1 MPLLYSLACGG
12 VLLLAFL
19 LSTNALRVNRLANR
33 WLGVFLAGV
42 ACVLLGRALPGTP
55 VAAHYP
61 TLLGWLELTRLAMA
75 PAFYLSVVQF
85 TAPNRPWRGRD
96 GLHFLPWLLF
106 LLAMLPL
113 LLGWGP
119 AGVAGLSSSTA
130 SVGRALVFAA
140 PKVQAIGYWLAAYL
154 ALRQHQRQVL
164 QLTAHPEPID
174 LQWLQQV
181 LWGLALLVGLWLNE
195 LFFHLGWVLA
205 LTPLGYLSAVFY
217 LAYHALRQR
226 EVFAFPAPIRAEIQE
241 LWQEETPEFELAGS
255 APTASKQVRLSPS
268 QVAYWQQQL
277 SHLLETEQV
286 YLEADLSLPALAQ
299 RAGLSTHE
307 LSYVLN
313 EGFGVNFFQFINA
326 YRVAEAQRLLA
337 SAQHQHLSMVG
348 IAFEAGFSS
357 KTTFNT
363 TFKKVTGLTPSQFL
377 QQVRAG
383 EAPLS
388 APPSRTW
395 LPPMGSVG

>member
-1 MPLLYSLACGG
+1 MSLVYSLACGG

-19 LSTNALRVNRLANR
+19 LGTNALRVNRLANR
-33 WLGVFLAGV
+33 WLGGFLACVG
-42 ACVLLGRALPGTP
+42 CVLLGRVLLGTP
-55 VAAHYP
+55 IAAQYP
-61 TLLGWLELTRLAMA
+61 SLPGWLELTRLAMA

-85 TAPNRPWRGRD
+85 TAPNRSWQRRD

-106 LLAMLPL
+106 LLAMLPA

-119 AGVAGLSSSTA
+119 AGTALFSGGAA
-130 SVGRALVFAA
+130 SVGRALVSAT

-154 ALRQHQRQVL
+154 ALRQHQRHL
-164 QLTAHPEPID
+164 PQLTAQPEPID
-174 LQWLQQV
+174 LQWLKQV
-181 LWGLALLVGLWLNE
+181 LWGLALLVALWLNE
-195 LFFHLGWVLA
+195 LFFHLSWVLA
-205 LTPLGYLSAVFY
+205 LTPAGYLGAVFY
-217 LAYHALRQR
+217 LAYSALRQS
-226 EVFAFPAPIRAEIQE
+226 EVFAFPAPVRAEIQE
-241 LWQEETPEFELAGS
+241 LWQEDVPALPDP
-255 APTASKQVRLSPS
+255 APGPAKRARLSAS
-268 QVAYWQQQL
+268 QVAYWQQRLHQ
-277 SHLLETEQV
+277 LLETEKV

-363 TFKKVTGLTPSQFL
+363 TFKKATGLTPSQFL
-377 QQVRAG
+377 QQVQAG
-383 EAPLS
+383 S
-388 APPSRTW
+388 APQPVMPGSTW
-395 LPPMGSVG
+395 FPPMGSVG

>member
-1 MPLLYSLACGG
+1 MPLVYSLACGG

-19 LSTNALRVNRLANR
+19 LSTNVLRVNRLANR
-33 WLGVFLAGV
+33 WLGIFLACVG
-42 ACVLLGRALPGTP
+42 CVLLGRGLPGTP
-55 VAAHYP
+55 VAAQHP
-61 TLLGWLELTRLAMA
+61 SLPGWLELTRLAMA

-85 TAPNRPWRGRD
+85 TAPNRSWQWRD

-106 LLAMLPL
+106 LLAMLPW
-113 LLGWGP
+113 LLGGGP
-119 AGVAGLSSSTA
+119 AGITRLPGGAA
-130 SVGRALVFAA
+130 SVGRALVFAT

-154 ALRQHQRQVL
+154 ALRRHQRHLL
-164 QLTAHPEPID
+164 QLTAQPEPIA
-174 LQWLQQV
+174 LQWLMQV

-205 LTPLGYLSAVFY
+205 LTPAGYLGAVVY
-217 LAYHALRQR
+217 LAHYALRQP
-226 EVFAFPAPIRAEIQE
+226 EVFAFPAPVRAEIQE
-241 LWQEETPEFELAGS
+241 LWQEDGPELPG
-255 APTASKQVRLSPS
+255 PGPASPKHARLSPS
-268 QVAYWQQQL
+268 QVAYWQQRLRQ
-277 SHLLETEQV
+277 LLETEKV
-286 YLEADLSLPALAQ
+286 YLDADLSLPALAQ

-363 TFKKVTGLTPSQFL
+363 TFKKVTGLTPSQFI

-383 EAPLS
+383 S
-388 APPSRTW
+388 APQPAPPGSTW

>member
-1 MPLLYSLACGG
+1 MPLFYSLACGG

-19 LSTNALRVNRLANR
+19 LSTNALGVNRLANR
-33 WLGVFLAGV
+33 WLGIFLACVG
-42 ACVLLGRALPGTP
+42 CVLLGRVLPGTT
-55 VAAHYP
+55 VTAHYP
-61 TLLGWLELTRLAMA
+61 GLTGWLELTRLAMA
-75 PAFYLSVVQF
+75 PALYLSVVQF
-85 TAPNRPWRGRD
+85 TAPNRPLQWQD

-106 LLAMLPL
+106 LLAMLPSL
-113 LLGWGP
+113 LSGGP
-119 AGVAGLSSSTA
+119 AGVAGLPGG
-130 SVGRALVFAA
+130 VVVLGRALVFAT

-154 ALRQHQRQVL
+154 ALRRHQRHVL
-164 QLTAHPEPID
+164 QLTAQPESIN
-174 LQWLQQV
+174 LQWLKQV

-205 LTPLGYLSAVFY
+205 LTPIGYLGAVFY
-217 LAYHALRQR
+217 VAHYALRQP

-241 LWQEETPEFELAGS
+241 LWQQDSPALPGP
-255 APTASKQVRLSPS
+255 APSLPKQARLSPS
-268 QVAYWQQQL
+268 QVAYWQQRLRQ
-277 SHLLETEQV
+277 LLEIEKI

-299 RAGLSTHE
+299 RVGLSTHE

-313 EGFGVNFFQFINA
+313 EGFRVNFFQFINA

-363 TFKKVTGLTPSQFL
+363 TFKKTTGLTPSQFL
-377 QQVRAG
+377 QAVRAG
-383 EAPLS
+383 STPQPE
-388 APPSRTW
+388 PPGSIQ

>member
-19 LSTNALRVNRLANR
+19 LGTNALRVNRLANR
-33 WLGVFLAGV
+33 WLGIFLA
-42 ACVLLGRALPGTP
+42 CVGCALLGRVLPGTP
-55 VAAHYP
+55 VAAQSP
-61 TLLGWLELTRLAMA
+61 NLPGWLELTRLAMA

-85 TAPNRPWRGRD
+85 TAPNRPWQRRD

-106 LLAMLPL
+106 LLAMLPP

-119 AGVAGLSSSTA
+119 AGVARLPGGA
-130 SVGRALVFAA
+130 AVVGGALVFAT

-154 ALRQHQRQVL
+154 ALRQHQRHLL
-164 QLTAHPEPID
+164 QLTAQPEPID
-174 LQWLQQV
+174 LQWLKQV

-195 LFFHLGWVLA
+195 LFFHLSWVLA
-205 LTPLGYLSAVFY
+205 LTPVGYLGAVFY
-217 LAYHALRQR
+217 LAYYALRQR
-226 EVFAFPAPIRAEIQE
+226 EVFAFPAPVRAEIQE
-241 LWQEETPEFELAGS
+241 LWQEEVATLPDPVPDSSRQA
-255 APTASKQVRLSPS
+255 RLSPS
-268 QVAYWQQQL
+268 QVAYWQQRLQQL
-277 SHLLETEQV
+277 LATEKV
-286 YLEADLSLPALAQ
+286 YLESDLSLPALAQ

-363 TFKKVTGLTPSQFL
+363 TFKKVTGLTPSEFVR
-377 QQVRAG
+377 QVRAG
-383 EAPLS
+383 S
-388 APPSRTW
+388 APQPAPPGSAW